1 MRLIIG
7 LGNPGARY
15 AETRHNIGAQVV
27 EAAAARW
34 SVTLRRTGEARAGI
48 GRLGSTEV
56 VLAVPLSWMNESGPV
71 VTSLLTQYQLSPADV
86 IVVHDDLDMPIGR
99 LRIKL
104 KGGAGGHNGL
114 RSIMAELGTDEFLR
128 VKLGVGRPP
137 AGVEAADYVLA
148 PFLVEARE
156 TVDGLCRRGV
166 EALEC
171 LIQEGVDPAMNR
183 FNLRP
188 KANADE
194 EAQDNQ

>member
-1 MRLIIG
+1 MRLIVG

-15 AETRHNIGAQVV
+15 AETRHNIGARVV

-48 GRLGSTEV
+48 GRLGSTAV
-56 VLAVPLSWMNESGPV
+56 VPAVPLSWMNESGPV

-86 IVVHDDLDMPIGR
+86 IVVHDDLDMPLGR

-137 AGVEAADYVLA
+137 AGMEAADYVLA
-148 PFLVEARE
+148 ECLAEERE
-156 TVDGLCRRGV
+156 TVEALCGRAI

-171 LIQEGVDPAMNR
+171 LLMEGPNAAMNKFHVR
-183 FNLRP
+183 EP
-188 KANADE
+188 EDSADM
-194 EAQDNQ
+194 

>member
-1 MRLIIG
+1 MRLIVG

-15 AETRHNIGAQVV
+15 ADTRHNIGAQVV

-48 GRLGSTEV
+48 GHLGSTAV

-71 VTSLLTQYQLSPADV
+71 VTSLLQHHSLTCSDLV
-86 IVVHDDLDMPIGR
+86 VVHDDLDLGLGR
-99 LRIKL
+99 LRIRM

-137 AGVEAADYVLA
+137 AGVDAADYVLA
-148 PFLVEARE
+148 EFLAEEREAVK
-156 TVDGLCRRGV
+156 TLCDRAI

-171 LIQEGVDPAMNR
+171 LLMEGPNAAMNKFHVR
-183 FNLRP
+183 EP
-188 KANADE
+188 EDNAE
-194 EAQDNQ
+194 V

>member
-1 MRLIIG
+1 LRLIVG

-15 AETRHNIGAQVV
+15 ADTRHNIGAQVV

-34 SVTLRRTGEARAGI
+34 SVTLRLTGEARAGI
-48 GRLGSTEV
+48 GHLGSTAV

-71 VTSLLTQYQLSPADV
+71 VTSLLQQHSLTCSDLV
-86 IVVHDDLDMPIGR
+86 VVHDDLDLGLGR
-99 LRIKL
+99 LRIRM

-137 AGVEAADYVLA
+137 AGVDAADYVLA
-148 PFLVEARE
+148 EFLAEERE
-156 TVDGLCRRGV
+156 TVEALCDRAI

-171 LIQEGVDPAMNR
+171 LLMEGPNAAMNKFHVR
-183 FNLRP
+183 EP
-188 KANADE
+188 EDDAE
-194 EAQDNQ
+194 V

>member
-1 MRLIIG
+1 MRLIVG

-15 AETRHNIGAQVV
+15 ADTRHNIGAQVV

-48 GRLGSTEV
+48 GHLGSTAV

-71 VTSLLTQYQLSPADV
+71 VTSLLQQHSLTCSDLV
-86 IVVHDDLDMPIGR
+86 VVHDDLDLGLGR
-99 LRIKL
+99 LRIKM

-137 AGVEAADYVLA
+137 AGVDAADYVLA
-148 PFLVEARE
+148 EFLAEERE
-156 TVDGLCRRGV
+156 TVAALCDRAI

-171 LIQEGVDPAMNR
+171 LLMEGPNAAMNKFHVR
-183 FNLRP
+183 EP
-188 KANADE
+188 EDNAE
-194 EAQDNQ
+194 V